1 MNLNISCCLFIIL
14 PFLAACSVKNPSES
28 QTFLPTPP
36 GETAASTAIIFPEG
50 PDLSDFPFERGNTW
64 IYDSSNYEVQATGQL
79 TATYTITE
87 TVVDAHA
94 QGLYWIAQI
103 HHEEQLESSSP
114 GWSQPPRTSSDF
126 WYLIKDNQL
135 YRQDHLL
142 NLDDSGSLRLDTV
155 FPLGKGVAWCP
166 VKNLPLEKCVK
177 SGKREVLEASS
188 HTVPA
193 GSISSCYK
201 INEDFNTGRFSQ
213 WFCPGI
219 GVVERQMDHNGFQS
233 GSHQYLTS
241 FSLQPGIRPA
251 LSVSS
256 TQSPAATPTPRWVIY
271 ETALANAILG
281 PDVYPPGSDKG
292 LCEWEIWGQAGRQV
306 YVWAI
311 CQVASTDQGTAG
323 SLPAV
328 IYLNAPGSIQ
338 QVIIPASG
346 FDYGRDIQ
354 QLFPPHVQNRIFNDE
369 FNAVEAMQHI
379 AYRRSHPGTP
389 PAIVES
395 GIPLP

>member
-1 MNLNISCCLFIIL
+1 MTLNISCCLFIIL
-14 PFLAACSVKNPSES
+14 TFLAACSVKNPFKS
-28 QTFLPTPP
+28 QTFLPTPS
-36 GETAASTAIIFPEG
+36 GETAASTPIRQPESPGLSGFP
-50 PDLSDFPFERGNTW
+50 LERGNTW
-64 IYDSSNYEVQATGQL
+64 IYDSANYEVQASGRL

-126 WYLIKDNQL
+126 WYLLKDNHL
-135 YRQDHLL
+135 YRQDNPL
-142 NLDDSGSLRLDTV
+142 NVNDIGSLRLDYL
-155 FPLGKGVAWCP
+155 FPLTKGAVWCP
-166 VKNLPLEKCVK
+166 AEIIPLEKCIN
-177 SGKREVLEASS
+177 SGKRQVSDASARIE
-188 HTVPA
+188 PA
-193 GSISSCYK
+193 
-201 INEDFNTGRFSQ
+201 GRFSTCLEIDEDLQTGLSNQ

-219 GVVERQMDHNGFQS
+219 GVVERQVDHSGFQF
-233 GSHQYLTS
+233 GFHQYLTN

-271 ETALANAILG
+271 EKALADAILG
-281 PDVYPPGSDKG
+281 SDVYPPGSDKS
-292 LCEWEIWGQAGRQV
+292 LCEWEIWGQAGREV
-306 YVWAI
+306 YLWAE

-323 SLPAV
+323 SVPAV
-328 IYLNAPGSIQ
+328 IYLGTDGSIQ
-338 QVIIPASG
+338 QVVIPGDG

-354 QLFPPHVQNRIFNDE
+354 QLFPPHVQNRIFNNE
-369 FNAVEAMQHI
+369 FDAKEAMQHI
-379 AYRRSHPGTP
+379 AYRRSHPGIP